1 MAITVSFDGGNSTTY
16 TLTEWDPST
25 AITNPYAFQPPYAA
39 TDATLVEYDLAAV
52 PNADSHP
59 GNEIV
64 IRSNPV
70 VLKVIANGTGSATNK
85 TNLATSGGSGSGL
98 KVNLTAD
105 GGVVAAA
112 AVHTAG
118 TGGYKI
124 GDTITVAKANSGTTD
139 DVTLSVVSVT

>member
-1 MAITVSFDGGNSTTY
+1 MAITVSFDGGSTTKY

-25 AITNPYAFQPPYAA
+25 ALTDPMAFQPPFAA
-39 TDATLVEYDLAAV
+39 TNSTLVEFDGAAR

-70 VLKVIANGTGSATNK
+70 VLAVLTNGTGSATNK
-85 TNLATSGGSGSGL
+85 TNLATSGGGGSGL
-98 KVNLTAD
+98 KVNLTAS
-105 GGVVAAA
+105 GGVFTAA

-118 TGGYKI
+118 AGGYKI
-124 GDTITVAKANSGTTD
+124 GDVITVAKAASGSTD
-139 DVTLSVVSVT
+139 DVTLSVVTVS